1 MMSDGMTDARYE
13 SPFVIR
19 KTDSYTS
26 ETTIRP
32 THYAQLKIQP
42 EDYIEA
48 NLMDFFEGNVIKY
61 VSRYKYK
68 NGVEDLRKASHN
80 LDKLIKR
87 MIIDNV

>member
-13 SPFVIR
+13 
-19 KTDSYTS
+19 TDGHPLIYNSCIS